1 MLSELPQGLAGR
13 GRVHVKVEVDR
24 ETEKD
29 EKVDMMGRKKF
40 LSKENNFRQ
49 ISMRSTMSLF
59 SD

>member
-29 EKVDMMGRKKF
+29 EKVDMMGRKKILVKGKQF
-40 LSKENNFRQ
+40 
-49 ISMRSTMSLF
+49 
-59 SD
+59 